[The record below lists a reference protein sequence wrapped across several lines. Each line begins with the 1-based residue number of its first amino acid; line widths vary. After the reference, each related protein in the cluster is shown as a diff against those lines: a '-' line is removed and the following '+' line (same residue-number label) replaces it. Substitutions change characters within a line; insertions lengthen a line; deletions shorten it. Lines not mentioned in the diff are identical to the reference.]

1 MILAFLGRLIIQLH
15 SFLNGLLFDEP
26 SYPDLKNKKT
36 LSENSHKFINW
47 NIQHGYDYLYRNTLN
62 NTIYHLSSINP
73 NHVFL
78 QEVKNESQAR
88 FICHNLG
95 FKDMVFYNGLCF
107 LTNGTIK
114 STVDYKLKGNA
125 AILNI
130 KLKLGQGLRDYFN
143 IFMVHFSNDISQTI
157 QSKEMSLLLGILQD
171 ETDLDRERLM
181 IVGDFNINHNNFD
194 QELLT
199 KYKLSNK
206 VSEPT
211 YPYLYP
217 FLKLDRI
224 YTNMNVS
231 TEILNFNSSDHK
243 AISGEIILEE

>member
-1 MILAFLGRLIIQLH
+1 MILAFLGRLIIQIH
-15 SFLNGLLFDEP
+15 SYINGLLFEEP
-26 SYPDLKNKKT
+26 QYPDLKNR
-36 LSENSHKFINW
+36 SSDNSHKFINW

-62 NTIYHLSSINP
+62 STIYHLSSLNP

-78 QEVKNESQAR
+78 QEVKNEGQAR
-88 FICHNLG
+88 YICHNLDY
-95 FKDMVFYNGLCF
+95 KDMVFYNGLCF

-114 STVDYKLKGNA
+114 STVDYKLGGNA

-130 KLKLGQGLRDYFN
+130 KLKLGQDSRDYLN
-143 IFMVHFSNDISQTI
+143 IFMVHFTNDLSQTI
-157 QSKEMSLLLGILQD
+157 QANEMTKLIKILHD
-171 ETDLDRERLM
+171 ETELDRERL
-181 IVGDFNINHNNFD
+181 ILLGDFNINHDTFD
-194 QELLT
+194 EELLT

-206 VSEPT
+206 VTAPT

-224 YTNMNVS
+224 YTNLNIN

-243 AISGEIILEE
+243 AVFGEIILEE